1 MTKSE
6 KLIGKILCDQRESM
20 PKTIDERLLIVEGLL
35 KYMIDNELSHIWLF
49 IKIILGSVLAIFGT
63 MLVTILKG

>member
-1 MTKSE
+1 M
-6 KLIGKILCDQRESM
+6 IGKILCNQRDLV
-20 PKTIDERLLIVEGLL
+20 PKSVDERLLIVEGLL

-63 MLVTILKG
+63 MLVSILKG